1 MEHSI
6 QRSIRYQHHHLN
18 CKESLENG
26 LITNGLKINKRQA
39 IKPVSE
45 NFLEKWNTILITSK
59 QDLVKLLLTESL
71 QLVDSLDK
79 AHDEEILK
87 INSTEVTGEKRLN
100 INMEIIGRN

>member
-45 NFLEKWNTILITSK
+45 KFLEKWNTILITAK
-59 QDLVKLLLTESL
+59 QDLVKLLLRESL

-79 AHDEEILK
+79 AHDEEIL
-87 INSTEVTGEKRLN
+87 ISPIEVTGEKRLN